1 MEKSKLERVMEK
13 SKLERF
19 INKYNLGGSCES
31 VILSSNGNS
40 LSVRSISDDKNVL
53 IEASVDNINFPMGEF
68 GVFET
73 KKLRSILNVLDDT
86 LAVSIIL
93 NNAYGISGLSISD
106 NSTKATFV
114 LADPTV
120 IPVVPELKKI
130 PPMELTIQLD
140 EKFVNTFVK
149 AKSALNDVETFAVIS
164 DGESSV
170 ASVVIGHSSL
180 NTNRISIST
189 QIDSPAKMAP
199 INFSAN
205 YLREI
210 LVANKEIKTGTLEVS
225 SKGIAVIKFNMNDFI
240 ATYYLVQITG

>member
-1 MEKSKLERVMEK
+1 MEK

-53 IEASVDNINFPMGEF
+53 IEASVDNVNFPVGEF

-86 LAVSIIL
+86 LTVSVIE
-93 NNAYGISGLSISD
+93 NNNTISGLSISD

-120 IPVVPELKKI
+120 IPIVPELKKI

-164 DGESSV
+164 DGETSV
-170 ASVVIGHSSL
+170 ASIVIGHSSL
-180 NTNRISIST
+180 NTNRISIAA
-189 QIDSPAKMAP
+189 QINSPAKMAP

-225 SKGIAVIKFNMNDFI
+225 SKGIAMVKFNMNDYV
-240 ATYYLVQITG
+240 ATYYLVQITA

>member
-1 MEKSKLERVMEK
+1 MEKSKLEK
-13 SKLERF
+13 F
-19 INKYNLGGSCES
+19 ISKYNLGGSCES

-53 IEASVDNINFPMGEF
+53 IEASVDNVSFPAGEF

-73 KKLRSILNVLDDT
+73 KKLRSILNVLDDV
-86 LAVSIIL
+86 LSVSVIE
-93 NNAYGISGLSISD
+93 NNNTISGLSISD

-130 PPMELTIQLD
+130 PPMELTIELD
-140 EKFVNTFVK
+140 EKFVNTFIK

-164 DGESSV
+164 DGETSV

-180 NTNRISIST
+180 NTNRISIAA
-189 QIDSPAKMAP
+189 QIDSPTKMAP

-225 SKGIAVIKFNMNDFI
+225 SKGIAMVKFNMNDYV
-240 ATYYLVQITG
+240 ATYYLVQITA

>member
-1 MEKSKLERVMEK
+1 MEKSKLEK
-13 SKLERF
+13 F
-19 INKYNLGGSCES
+19 ISKYNLGGSCES

-53 IEASVDNINFPMGEF
+53 IEASVDNVSFPAGEF

-86 LAVSIIL
+86 LVVSVIE
-93 NNAYGISGLSISD
+93 NNNIISGLSISD

-130 PPMELTIQLD
+130 PPMELTIELD
-140 EKFVNTFVK
+140 EKFVNTFIK

-164 DGESSV
+164 NGETSV
-170 ASVVIGHSSL
+170 ASIVIGHSSL
-180 NTNRISIST
+180 NTNRISIT
-189 QIDSPAKMAP
+189 AQIDSPTKMAP

-225 SKGIAVIKFNMNDFI
+225 SKGIAIVKFNMNDYV
-240 ATYYLVQITG
+240 ATYYLVQITA

>member
-1 MEKSKLERVMEK
+1 MEKSKLEK
-13 SKLERF
+13 F
-19 INKYNLGGSCES
+19 ISKYNLGGSCES

-53 IEASVDNINFPMGEF
+53 IEASVDNVSFPAGEF

-73 KKLRSILNVLDDT
+73 KKLRSILNVLYDV
-86 LAVSIIL
+86 LSVSVIE
-93 NNAYGISGLSISD
+93 NNNTISGLSISD

-130 PPMELTIQLD
+130 PPMELTIELD
-140 EKFVNTFVK
+140 EKFVNTFIK

-164 DGESSV
+164 DGETSV

-180 NTNRISIST
+180 NTNRISIAA
-189 QIDSPAKMAP
+189 QIDSPTKMAP

-225 SKGIAVIKFNMNDFI
+225 SKGIAMVKFNMNDYV
-240 ATYYLVQITG
+240 ATYYLVQITA

>member
-1 MEKSKLERVMEK
+1 
-13 SKLERF
+13 
-19 INKYNLGGSCES
+19 
-31 VILSSNGNS
+31 
-40 LSVRSISDDKNVL
+40 L
-53 IEASVDNINFPMGEF
+53 IEASVDNVNFPAGEF

-86 LAVSIIL
+86 LVVSVIE
-93 NNAYGISGLSISD
+93 NNNTISGLSISD

-164 DGESSV
+164 DGETSV
-170 ASVVIGHSSL
+170 ASIVIGHSSL
-180 NTNRISIST
+180 NTNRISIAA

-225 SKGIAVIKFNMNDFI
+225 SKGIAMVKFNMNDYV
-240 ATYYLVQITG
+240 ATYYLVQITA